1 MSKDRRNACPGIR
14 GWSRALLVIAL
25 PLLGAC
31 AAQRTAPAP
40 ACTGAETPASRL
52 FLQQVS
58 ATGAIVRWHGEAD
71 VICAGTAM
79 ERLDIRVSASEDAGH
94 RQAVLNALQPD
105 TVYYYSLGGAG
116 SAPAGQWFRTA
127 PRAGQVPADGN
138 THIWILGD
146 SGTETEEFMGR
157 ASHRGEASAVM
168 EGYLEYSREQAG
180 DEPLDLLLLLGDN
193 AYLAGTD
200 AQWQGAFFDV
210 YGALLHRVSTWP
222 TIGNHEMGV
231 TNVDVC
237 TLFPVPGCDKGPVP
251 MPLGGSSESSD
262 PRSYDS
268 DGDGPDAEGFP
279 YLNIF
284 ALPAAGE
291 MGGVPSGTEQYYS
304 FDHGNVHVV
313 SLDSQI
319 SNRDPAQRAAMRAWL
334 VDDLSANQRDWTVVV
349 FHHPP
354 YSKGMNHDSDVEQAE
369 IDMRETFGPVFQ
381 AHGVDA
387 VYSGHAHSY
396 ERSWYLHGHFGMA
409 DTFDAAQ
416 HAALDAAGKPAL
428 GQGGTPYAQLNP
440 ASGADDRGV
449 YTAAGSAGKADTR
462 QPDLPAPRTRC
473 GDEPWLAHPAHRAF
487 GGEAP
492 GHRPHG
498 LALKGSVV
506 LDAGKSTLRSRFV
519 DEHGQV
525 LDEFTITR

>member
-157 ASHRGEASAVM
+157 ASHRGEARAVM
-168 EGYLEYSREQAG
+168 EGYLKYSREQAG

-210 YGALLHRVSTWP
+210 YGELLHRVATWP

-237 TLFPVPGCDKGPVP
+237 TLFP
-251 MPLGGSSESSD
+251 
-262 PRSYDS
+262 
-268 DGDGPDAEGFP
+268 A
-279 YLNIF
+279 
-284 ALPAAGE
+284 
-291 MGGVPSGTEQYYS
+291 T
-304 FDHGNVHVV
+304 
-313 SLDSQI
+313 
-319 SNRDPAQRAAMRAWL
+319 RDPCRCRSVAAASRPIRGATTATGTGRMR
-334 VDDLSANQRDWTVVV
+334 
-349 FHHPP
+349 
-354 YSKGMNHDSDVEQAE
+354 
-369 IDMRETFGPVFQ
+369 
-381 AHGVDA
+381 
-387 VYSGHAHSY
+387 
-396 ERSWYLHGHFGMA
+396 
-409 DTFDAAQ
+409 
-416 HAALDAAGKPAL
+416 
-428 GQGGTPYAQLNP
+428 
-440 ASGADDRGV
+440 
-449 YTAAGSAGKADTR
+449 
-462 QPDLPAPRTRC
+462 
-473 GDEPWLAHPAHRAF
+473 RAF
-487 GGEAP
+487 
-492 GHRPHG
+492 R
-498 LALKGSVV
+498 
-506 LDAGKSTLRSRFV
+506 T
-519 DEHGQV
+519 
-525 LDEFTITR
+525 